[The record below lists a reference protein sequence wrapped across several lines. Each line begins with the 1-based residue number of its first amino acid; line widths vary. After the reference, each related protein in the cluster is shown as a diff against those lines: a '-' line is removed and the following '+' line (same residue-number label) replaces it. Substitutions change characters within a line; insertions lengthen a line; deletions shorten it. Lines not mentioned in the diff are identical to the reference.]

1 MIVRAIAAATLLT
14 AIATGCTQV
23 DRETQLQE
31 FAKACQVDY
40 GIKAGTPQFSEC
52 MMTLDQQSRA
62 DADRRRMAAAAA
74 LQGVS
79 NSYNNAANSY
89 RPLNCTHTPGYG
101 GTVNTRCY

>member
-14 AIATGCTQV
+14 VGATGCTQV

-31 FAKACQVDY
+31 FAKTCQVEY
-40 GIKAGTPQFSEC
+40 GFKIETPQFSQC
-52 MMTLDQQSRA
+52 MMALDQQSRA

-89 RPLNCTHTPGYG
+89 RPVNCTHTPAYG
-101 GTVNTRCY
+101 GAVNTRCY